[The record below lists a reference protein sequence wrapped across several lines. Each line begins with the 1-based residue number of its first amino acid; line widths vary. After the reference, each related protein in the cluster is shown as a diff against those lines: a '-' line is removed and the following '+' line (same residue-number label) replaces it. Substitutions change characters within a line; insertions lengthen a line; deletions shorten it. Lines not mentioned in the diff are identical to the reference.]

1 MTEAYPHAYA
11 GVFPFLSTQTKSFKM
26 KYLHRLTLAPALSCA
41 LVKTVIGTVFS
52 LLVMNLTGCGTP
64 KNIVYLQDAADAAT
78 IAHIPAQ
85 PIRLKPM
92 DQISVIV
99 NCREPEI
106 TAMFNLPYF
115 TRRLG
120 EAQSLTSGST
130 NMSQSATNIS
140 GYTVDSDGCIDFPVL
155 GRIQV
160 AGKTRAEVCEHI
172 KRLIIE
178 SEQAK
183 DPVVT
188 VEFMNLGFSVLG
200 EVARPGRFRIDRDQ
214 FTIFDALALSGDL
227 TINGERENITLVR
240 HGDQGDEIHKLD
252 FTNTQSVYNSPA
264 YYIQQDDTIYVT
276 PNDKR
281 RRDSTVNGNN
291 VRSSSFWISLAS
303 LGTSIALLIFRLK

>member
-1 MTEAYPHAYA
+1 
-11 GVFPFLSTQTKSFKM
+11 M
-26 KYLHRLTLAPALSCA
+26 KYLTHSLAALACA
-41 LVKTVIGTVFS
+41 LAVAGLST
-52 LLVMNLTGCGTP
+52 TGCSTP
-64 KNIVYLQDAADAAT
+64 QNIVYLQDAADATT
-78 IAHIPAQ
+78 IAHIPAH

-92 DQISVIV
+92 DQVSIIV

-120 EAQSLTSGST
+120 EAQSLTSGSS

-155 GRIQV
+155 GRLRIE
-160 AGKTRAEVCEHI
+160 GMTRAEVCDFI
-172 KRLIIE
+172 KREIIA

-227 TINGERENITLVR
+227 TINGERQNVTLVR
-240 HGDQGDEIHKLD
+240 HGANGDEIHKLD
-252 FTNTQSVYNSPA
+252 FTSAQSVYNSPA

-291 VRSSSFWISLAS
+291 VRSSSFWLSLAS

>member
-1 MTEAYPHAYA
+1 
-11 GVFPFLSTQTKSFKM
+11 M
-26 KYLHRLTLAPALSCA
+26 KYLTHSLAALACA
-41 LVKTVIGTVFS
+41 LAVAGLSATS
-52 LLVMNLTGCGTP
+52 CSTP
-64 KNIVYLQDAADAAT
+64 QNIVYLQDAADATT

-92 DQISVIV
+92 DQISIIV

-120 EAQSLTSGST
+120 ENQSLTSGSS

-155 GRIQV
+155 GRLRIE
-160 AGKTRAEVCEHI
+160 GMTRAEVCDFI
-172 KRLIIE
+172 KREIIA

-227 TINGERENITLVR
+227 TINGERQNVTLVR
-240 HGDQGDEIHKLD
+240 HGANGDEIHKLD
-252 FTNTQSVYNSPA
+252 FTSAQSVYNSPA

-291 VRSSSFWISLAS
+291 VRSSSFWLSLAS

>member
-1 MTEAYPHAYA
+1 
-11 GVFPFLSTQTKSFKM
+11 M
-26 KYLHRLTLAPALSCA
+26 KYLTHSLAALACA
-41 LVKTVIGTVFS
+41 LAVAGLSATS
-52 LLVMNLTGCGTP
+52 CSTP
-64 KNIVYLQDAADAAT
+64 QNIVYLQDAADATT

-92 DQISVIV
+92 DQISIIV

-106 TAMFNLPYF
+106 PAMFNLPYF

-120 EAQSLTSGST
+120 ENQSLTSGSS

-155 GRIQV
+155 GRLRI
-160 AGKTRAEVCEHI
+160 GGMTRAEVCDFI
-172 KRLIIE
+172 KREIIA

-227 TINGERENITLVR
+227 TINGERQNVTLVR
-240 HGDQGDEIHKLD
+240 HGANGDEIHKLD
-252 FTNTQSVYNSPA
+252 FTSAQSVYNSPA

-291 VRSSSFWISLAS
+291 VRSSSFWLSLAS

>member
-1 MTEAYPHAYA
+1 
-11 GVFPFLSTQTKSFKM
+11 M
-26 KYLHRLTLAPALSCA
+26 KQLHIFVAMAVACA
-41 LVKTVIGTVFS
+41 LAS
-52 LLVMNLTGCGTP
+52 CGTP
-64 KNIVYLQDAADAAT
+64 RNIVYLQDAADAAA
-78 IAHIPAQ
+78 IAHVPAQ

-120 EAQSLTSGST
+120 ETQSLTGSGG
-130 NMSQSATNIS
+130 NMSTSAQNIS
-140 GYTVDSDGCIDFPVL
+140 GYTVDSNGCIDFPVL
-155 GRIQV
+155 GSIEV
-160 AGKTRAEVCEHI
+160 AGLTRAEVCETI
-172 KRLIIE
+172 KRRIVE

-200 EVARPGRFRIDRDQ
+200 EVARPGRYRIDRDQ

-227 TINGERENITLVR
+227 TINGERENVTLVR
-240 HGDQGDEIHKLD
+240 HGDTGDEIHKLD
-252 FTNTQSVYNSPA
+252 FTRAESVYNSPA
-264 YYIQQDDTIYVT
+264 FYIQQDDTIYVT

-281 RRDSTVNGNN
+281 RRDATVNGNN

-303 LGTSIALLIFRLK
+303 LATSVALLIIRL

>member
-1 MTEAYPHAYA
+1 MAQA
-11 GVFPFLSTQTKSFKM
+11 
-26 KYLHRLTLAPALSCA
+26 LACA
-41 LVKTVIGTVFS
+41 LAVAGLSATS
-52 LLVMNLTGCGTP
+52 CSTP
-64 KNIVYLQDAADAAT
+64 QNIVYLQDAADATT

-92 DQISVIV
+92 DQVSIIV

-120 EAQSLTSGST
+120 EAQSLTSGSS

-155 GRIQV
+155 GRLRIE
-160 AGKTRAEVCEHI
+160 GMTRAEVCDFI
-172 KRLIIE
+172 KREIIA

-183 DPVVT
+183 NPVVT

-227 TINGERENITLVR
+227 TINGERQNVTLVR
-240 HGDQGDEIHKLD
+240 HGANGDEIHKLD
-252 FTNTQSVYNSPA
+252 FTSAQSVYNSPA

-291 VRSSSFWISLAS
+291 VRSSSFWLSLAS